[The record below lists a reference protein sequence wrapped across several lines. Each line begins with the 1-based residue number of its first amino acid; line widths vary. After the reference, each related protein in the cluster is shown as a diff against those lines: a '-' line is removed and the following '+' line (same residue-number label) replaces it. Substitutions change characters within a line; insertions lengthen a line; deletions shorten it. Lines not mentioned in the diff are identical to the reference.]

1 MGRVFVDRKVNSFM
15 KKIIGVLI
23 LAAASSFGAFAN
35 SQNDFKSLRSQRMPA
50 HVVGGLVSFSQ
61 APARF
66 FVAVYR
72 QISNRAGNN
81 RPATASVVRLG
92 PSTTFLK
99 MGLNKEEVIM
109 LLGDPYGQSEVRQ
122 GNSRI
127 STYVFSRSGGRVL
140 VAEFKNDVLVAYR
153 IQPAGSLATN

>member
-1 MGRVFVDRKVNSFM
+1 M

-23 LAAASSFGAFAN
+23 LAAASSFAVFAN
-35 SQNDFKSLRSQRMPA
+35 SQSDTKSFRSQSMPT

-61 APARF
+61 ATARF
-66 FVAVYR
+66 FVVKFR

-99 MGLNKEEVIM
+99 MGLNKEEVVM
-109 LLGDPYGQSEVRQ
+109 LLGDPQGQSEVRQ
-122 GNSRI
+122 GSSHI
-127 STYVFSRSGGRVL
+127 STYVFPRSGGRVL
-140 VAEFKNDVLVAYR
+140 VAEFKNDLLVAYR

>member
-1 MGRVFVDRKVNSFM
+1 M

-50 HVVGGLVSFSQ
+50 HVVGGLVNFSQ